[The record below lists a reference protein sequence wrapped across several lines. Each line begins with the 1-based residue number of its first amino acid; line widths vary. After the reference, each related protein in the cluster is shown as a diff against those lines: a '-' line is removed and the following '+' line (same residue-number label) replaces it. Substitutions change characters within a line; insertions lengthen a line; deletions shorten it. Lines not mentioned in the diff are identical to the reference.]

1 MSFRSGKSKIFSKLL
16 LLPIFLILSGG
27 CSVEQAGSENSHNT
41 SNSAISDS
49 SISDS
54 EKEQNIFDRFLSAE
68 YEPADGF
75 DFPVGDGNY
84 SDKSKNKTG
93 WFITTRFAG
102 DDHREI
108 YPGENWNSKTNTD
121 SGKYA
126 FATANGRVVAAENFG
141 GSWGNAVILEHIF
154 YENNEKRKIR
164 SVYAHLLE
172 IKVKIGEKIKRR
184 QIIATLGQDAEKSFS
199 AHLYFEMRRDETL
212 PPTFSADGKD
222 ADWVREHYAAPSAFI
237 DSHRKL
243 FVPQKEKTLVL
254 VDQKSYK
261 MRLYE
266 NGEKQGEY
274 EVSFGQGRG
283 AKQIEGDNKTPV
295 GMYFVIEKHRG
306 KFDGDYGAYYGG
318 HWIKINY
325 PNGYDAERGLAE
337 KLVDS
342 KQAEAIK
349 AVWSERKATLQN
361 TKLGNGIGFHGW
373 IREWENDGSR
383 HLSWGCVV
391 MHIYDI
397 SKLYDRIQ
405 NGAMIVI
412 F

>member
-1 MSFRSGKSKIFSKLL
+1 MFFRSGKFKVFSKLL
-16 LLPIFLILSGG
+16 LLTTFFILSGS
-27 CSVEQAGSENSHNT
+27 CSIERTISENLNNAPDSQ
-41 SNSAISDS
+41 ISTS

-54 EKEQNIFDRFLSAE
+54 EKEQNVFDRFLNAE

-75 DFPVGDGNY
+75 DFPVGNANG
-84 SDKSKNKTG
+84 KNKTD
-93 WFITTRFAG
+93 WFITTQFAENYDRG
-102 DDHREI
+102 I
-108 YPGENWNSKTNTD
+108 YSGENWTSNDKTNIA
-121 SGKYA
+121 SEKYA
-126 FATANGRVVAAENFG
+126 FATANGRVVVAENFG
-141 GSWGNAVILEHIF
+141 DSWGNVIILEHIF

-164 SVYAHLLE
+164 SVYAHLQA
-172 IKVKIGEKIKRR
+172 IKVKIGEIIKRR
-184 QIIATLGQDAEKSFS
+184 QVIASLGQDSAKSFS
-199 AHLYFEMRRDETL
+199 AHLYFEMRWDETL
-212 PPTFSADGKD
+212 PPTYSADGKD
-222 ADWVREHYAAPSAFI
+222 ADWIREHYAAPSAFI
-237 DSHRKL
+237 NSHRKL

-266 NGEKQGEY
+266 NGERQGEY
-274 EVSFGQGRG
+274 EVSFGQSKG

-325 PNGYDAERGLAE
+325 PNIYDGRRGLAE
-337 KLVDS
+337 KLIDS

-349 AVWSERKATLQN
+349 ANWSERKATSQN